1 MPVMIVDGIQYS
13 ARMVVKQYENKG
25 HVLDE
30 LSLYNMAMDKE
41 KAPSHTNLSAS
52 ERGGAQYEGAVS
64 GYKVKDLIHNTQAGD
79 RKLLGLDENSRTR
92 FSLPDDAKLTKR
104 ERELRDALIEKVSR
118 AVGAENVI
126 TDAET
131 SQRVLDLVN
140 GVVALSR
147 GKKKST

>member
-1 MPVMIVDGIQYS
+1 MTTKSSKGKRDGVLAMPVMIVDGIQYS

-30 LSLYNMAMDKE
+30 LSLYNMAMHKE

-79 RKLLGLDENSRTR
+79 RKLLGLDEKVGR
-92 FSLPDDAKLTKR
+92 
-104 ERELRDALIEKVSR
+104 VSR
-118 AVGAENVI
+118 CQ
-126 TDAET
+126 TM
-131 SQRVLDLVN
+131 
-140 GVVALSR
+140 LS
-147 GKKKST
+147 